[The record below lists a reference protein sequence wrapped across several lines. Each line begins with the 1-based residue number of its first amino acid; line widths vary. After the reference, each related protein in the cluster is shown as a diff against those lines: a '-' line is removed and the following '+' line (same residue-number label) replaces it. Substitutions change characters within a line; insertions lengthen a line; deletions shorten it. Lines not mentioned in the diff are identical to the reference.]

1 MGARQHREWMRLG
14 KLLEDAEK
22 FTVMQKHSTTWKYS
36 ILAISSHEGCLAVLD
51 KWSKSVS
58 LYPPVCYNPAWT
70 SHSPALSHISSSLP
84 LWSPAVNFP
93 SKPLGHD
100 WHDLGGGF
108 NSLKGLSWLRPVSCY
123 HYHRQAV
130 AVRLDP
136 PSPLLELCGGS
147 RGILTSPKQASLV
160 GQCVF
165 VCCFY
170 QQ

>member
-1 MGARQHREWMRLG
+1 MNEIREITGRCW
-14 KLLEDAEK
+14 EI
-22 FTVMQKHSTTWKYS
+22 HSNAKALHNLKIFNFGHFHPVNDDW
-36 ILAISSHEGCLAVLD
+36 LRWISEVSP
-51 KWSKSVS
+51 S
-58 LYPPVCYNPAWT
+58 LYPPVCNNPTWT

-130 AVRLDP
+130 ALCLDP
-136 PSPLLELCGGS
+136 PSRQLELCGGS
-147 RGILTSPKQASLV
+147 RGILTSPEQASLV

-165 VCCFY
+165 VCCFLNRSGG
-170 QQ
+170 